1 METIKIDLKRKKLS
15 DNFKACDQKIPCQCA
30 FNDYMLKAIEAKV
43 DELCMSLECFSVS
56 AIVNLQPK
64 VHICGSRVTLR
75 VFVVLEKILN
85 YDLQNLL
92 DKPIALKDF

>member
-15 DNFKACDQKIPCQCA
+15 DNFKACNQEINCQCA

-43 DELCMSLECFSVS
+43 DELCMSLECFSVF
-56 AIVNLQPK
+56 AIVNLYPK
-64 VHICGSRVTLR
+64 VHICNSIVTRR
-75 VFVVLEKILN
+75 VFVILEKVLN

-92 DKPIALKDF
+92 DKPITLKEF